1 MPTMTMLTQLRS
13 FARRRISIPATHDWL
28 VLDVGSGDKPH
39 WRADVLLDRYA
50 GEEHAVQRSGGAGA
64 RITRP
69 LFDAD
74 AADMPFADQVFD
86 YVICSHV
93 LEHVPD
99 PGAVIEEM
107 MRVAKAGY
115 IEVPDMASAKIVDFP
130 SHVWWCSLVDGTL
143 VFTAKEHPYF
153 DADIDRFLDD
163 SGLRRPL
170 ADLLDSHLDHRV
182 VELPW
187 QGTVP
192 YRVDGTVSEELLASA
207 HEGEFKHRS
216 GQTLVTRALTTAFVL
231 PRRGDRRRDP
241 VAFNDIV
248 RPHLRRADNP
258 LLRPQIYRFGDEQ
271 LSEPTGATDAAAD
284 RADPTE

>member
-1 MPTMTMLTQLRS
+1 MNLLTQLRS
-13 FARRRISIPATHDWL
+13 FARRRIAIPADRDSL

-74 AADMPFADQVFD
+74 AAHMPFADQVFD

-99 PGAVIEEM
+99 PAAVIDEM

-130 SHVWWCSLVDGTL
+130 SHVWWCSMVDGVL
-143 VFTAKEHPYF
+143 VFTAKERPYF
-153 DADIDRFLDD
+153 DADIDRFLDE
-163 SGLRRPL
+163 SGLRRQV
-170 ADLLDSHLDHRV
+170 ADLLDGHLDHRV

-187 QGTVP
+187 RGTVP
-192 YRVDGTVSEELLASA
+192 YRVEGTVSAEMLAMA
-207 HEGEFKHRS
+207 HGGTFVHRS
-216 GQTLVTRALTTAFVL
+216 TQTLLTRAMTTAFVL

-241 VAFNDIV
+241 VAYNDIV
-248 RPHLRRADNP
+248 LPHLRRADNP
-258 LLRPQIYRFGDEQ
+258 VLRPQIYRFDDV
-271 LSEPTGATDAAAD
+271 SVRPPDDAAGA
-284 RADPTE
+284 ASGPAAPTE

>member
-1 MPTMTMLTQLRS
+1 
-13 FARRRISIPATHDWL
+13 
-28 VLDVGSGDKPH
+28 
-39 WRADVLLDRYA
+39 
-50 GEEHAVQRSGGAGA
+50 
-64 RITRP
+64 
-69 LFDAD
+69 
-74 AADMPFADQVFD
+74 
-86 YVICSHV
+86 
-93 LEHVPD
+93 
-99 PGAVIEEM
+99 
-107 MRVAKAGY
+107 
-115 IEVPDMASAKIVDFP
+115 
-130 SHVWWCSLVDGTL
+130 VWWCSLVDGTL

-153 DADIDRFLDD
+153 DADIDRFLDE

-192 YRVDGTVSEELLASA
+192 YRVDGTVSEALLASA

-231 PRRGDRRRDP
+231 PRRGDRRRDT

-258 LLRPQIYRFGDEQ
+258 LLRPQIYRFDDEQ
-271 LSEPTGATDAAAD
+271 LSDPAGATDVAAD
-284 RADPTE
+284 RADPTA